1 MSERGTYGA
10 ARVGAGSGERGS
22 SWGTWIVGGLVVG
35 GAVLWARHQAAQIGK
50 LYSVAGLPHQSF
62 VEDLRARTRELSG
75 AAREKLH
82 ALTQPRLGTK
92 LTKED
97 A

>member
-10 ARVGAGSGERGS
+10 ARVGASYSGARGS
-22 SWGTWIVGGLVVG
+22 SLGTWIVGGLVVG
-35 GAVLWARHQAAQIGK
+35 GAVLWARHQSAQIDK

-62 VEDLRARTRELSG
+62 VEDLRARTKELSG

-82 ALTQPRLGTK
+82 ALTRPRLDTIK
-92 LTKED
+92 KD